1 MKLTKKLS
9 ITVCSLTTALV
20 STAVITNAYK
30 SVAQTQ
36 PQGPELIT
44 NGSFESDPLVD
55 PNDATVP
62 NPNITGWTK
71 SEPNNPADTPGINI
85 SGIRISNFPNFGN
98 QGLALNSLS
107 GFSDLSYISQTIP
120 TVEGQYYK
128 LTYYFAS
135 IEEAPDVKNKFQVF
149 IGGKK
154 FGSDKNTDFQPY
166 TPTTISFKAKGEST
180 EIKFAYK
187 VKYAFLFLDDV
198 SVKSVP
204 SQGD

>member
-30 SVAQTQ
+30 SVAQTEGEGQ
-36 PQGPELIT
+36 ELIT

-55 PNDATVP
+55 PNDATAP

-71 SEPNNPADTPGINI
+71 SEPFNPADTPGVNI
-85 SGIRISNFPNFGN
+85 SGVRISNFPNTGN
-98 QGLALNSLS
+98 QGLSLS
-107 GFSDLSYISQTIP
+107 SIIGSPEISYISQTIP
-120 TVEGQYYK
+120 TVKGQNYK

-135 IEEAPDVKNKFQVF
+135 EEEAPDVKNKFQVF

-154 FGSDKNTDFQPY
+154 FGNDKNTAFQPY
-166 TPTTISFKAKGEST
+166 TPTTISFQAKEEST
-180 EIKFAYK
+180 EIKFRYK
-187 VKYAFLFLDDV
+187 VKYAFLYLDDV

-204 SQGD
+204 

>member
-30 SVAQTQ
+30 AVAQTGG
-36 PQGPELIT
+36 GPELIT
-44 NGSFESDPLVD
+44 NGSFESDPLID
-55 PNDATVP
+55 PNNPTAP

-71 SEPNNPADTPGINI
+71 SEPFNPADTPGVNI

-98 QGLALNSLS
+98 QGLSLS
-107 GFSDLSYISQTIP
+107 SIAGSPEISYISQTIP
-120 TVEGQYYK
+120 TVKGQYYT

-154 FGSDKNTDFQPY
+154 FSNDKNTAFQPY
-166 TPTTISFKAKGEST
+166 APTTISFKAKGEST
-180 EIKFAYK
+180 EIKFGYK

-204 SQGD
+204 EP